1 MFMSLDWNV
10 LPVIIVAPLPC
21 DLVFYSLMRT
31 PTMDVSQIPK
41 SPTAV
46 TYPNWLWSR
55 RENGLSIVDVIVPF
69 LLVPATGVV
78 GWLFSTRG
86 AFILMAAIVSF
97 FAASALV
104 TAWRTKDWSRSG
116 ANAITGLL
124 ATIII
129 LLLYIAYAHE
139 NEQVASRVQEAI
151 KAKDAELAATAS
163 ERDTLMEKLARLTN
177 DAEPIRHVK
186 EELFTKIR
194 EAPVQSGYTK
204 DLGGAWV
211 LSADVLVEQV
221 APVKL
226 VDFYGGLEQPDWKE
240 FQIAVESLR
249 AIALNLTSEDL
260 RRK

>member
-1 MFMSLDWNV
+1 
-10 LPVIIVAPLPC
+10 
-21 DLVFYSLMRT
+21 
-31 PTMDVSQIPK
+31 
-41 SPTAV
+41 
-46 TYPNWLWSR
+46 
-55 RENGLSIVDVIVPF
+55 
-69 LLVPATGVV
+69 
-78 GWLFSTRG
+78 
-86 AFILMAAIVSF
+86 
-97 FAASALV
+97 
-104 TAWRTKDWSRSG
+104 
-116 ANAITGLL
+116 
-124 ATIII
+124 
-129 LLLYIAYAHE
+129 
-139 NEQVASRVQEAI
+139 
-151 KAKDAELAATAS
+151 
-163 ERDTLMEKLARLTN
+163 
-177 DAEPIRHVK
+177 VK